1 MYPDNGAGTPDLT
14 KPIASLNPVI
24 DPAIPAEDQRFTI
37 DYRAGVIRFS
47 CAPALG
53 GDIKVAG
60 GVNPTTGRLN
70 LYAVFMAFDQTQTQ
84 GTARG
89 LYGVRTLNYGR
100 EPARIVYDQ
109 TTDSWRLT
117 QNEQG
122 DDLFTQAVG
131 PDTDYRRQVKIGA
144 LSTGSV
150 EGYFVYDI
158 DRNRWRFA
166 NHSSVVGTDPAA
178 SMEMEVGQKTALT
191 VGDISAPPLAP
202 ADLNALGSARGARDT
217 STVLELL
224 RTSVDSGYGVVHLR
238 RGKYN
243 LSGTLHVPPGITL
256 EGEGNTTVIEY
267 VPRTGAR
274 GPALKFGPNTRYGVY
289 DFSYDGV
296 NFYPTRIATPTTH
309 VEGVDVV
316 WNSVRRV
323 WAIFWADAATNRIMY
338 EEVDQAGQRLFD
350 APLDVKSS
358 LAALFVG
365 STSARAWHT
374 TGHYPRVA
382 FHEPTD
388 TYAVAW
394 VETQTLSGET
404 GPKAVFKV
412 IQTDLDTR
420 EVRPAPLS
428 SSYTTVLPTQEM
440 AVGVFTTH
448 PSVGASDDPLAPT
461 AFAFSYWNFGVG
473 TVSGYKVPSASKVGA
488 VFVTRPY
495 SHVRSQYEPADPDF
509 TRNVY
514 GRFGGRSRWVY
525 VCVVTS
531 RPSCLLRVWGE
542 VTFGQWC
549 DGNRSVNGLDSAQ
562 LPIPRS
568 RQHSHPSS
576 FNVQSIQ
583 GWRRC
588 LS

>member
-1 MYPDNGAGTPDLT
+1 GDLVLVQARETGSSSVNRYAVCTVQSVLGQVLTFSRVVAPYSAPSTSLTVDGSTYYYTILRPSAVQLFAVPGSGPTGQEQTFLAVRPSTTLHNALGPTTDQINQDRVLNLVPPTASGSLDRDRSDAVYGSPAPSLSCEGLGYRVVLYPDNGAGTPDLT

-24 DPAIPAEDQRFTI
+24 DPAIPADDQRFTI

-202 ADLNALGSARGARDT
+202 ADL
-217 STVLELL
+217 
-224 RTSVDSGYGVVHLR
+224 
-238 RGKYN
+238 
-243 LSGTLHVPPGITL
+243 
-256 EGEGNTTVIEY
+256 
-267 VPRTGAR
+267 
-274 GPALKFGPNTRYGVY
+274 
-289 DFSYDGV
+289 
-296 NFYPTRIATPTTH
+296 
-309 VEGVDVV
+309 
-316 WNSVRRV
+316 
-323 WAIFWADAATNRIMY
+323 
-338 EEVDQAGQRLFD
+338 
-350 APLDVKSS
+350 
-358 LAALFVG
+358 
-365 STSARAWHT
+365 
-374 TGHYPRVA
+374 
-382 FHEPTD
+382 
-388 TYAVAW
+388 
-394 VETQTLSGET
+394 
-404 GPKAVFKV
+404 
-412 IQTDLDTR
+412 
-420 EVRPAPLS
+420 
-428 SSYTTVLPTQEM
+428 
-440 AVGVFTTH
+440 
-448 PSVGASDDPLAPT
+448 
-461 AFAFSYWNFGVG
+461 
-473 TVSGYKVPSASKVGA
+473 
-488 VFVTRPY
+488 
-495 SHVRSQYEPADPDF
+495 
-509 TRNVY
+509 
-514 GRFGGRSRWVY
+514 
-525 VCVVTS
+525 
-531 RPSCLLRVWGE
+531 
-542 VTFGQWC
+542 
-549 DGNRSVNGLDSAQ
+549 
-562 LPIPRS
+562 
-568 RQHSHPSS
+568 
-576 FNVQSIQ
+576 
-583 GWRRC
+583 
-588 LS
+588 